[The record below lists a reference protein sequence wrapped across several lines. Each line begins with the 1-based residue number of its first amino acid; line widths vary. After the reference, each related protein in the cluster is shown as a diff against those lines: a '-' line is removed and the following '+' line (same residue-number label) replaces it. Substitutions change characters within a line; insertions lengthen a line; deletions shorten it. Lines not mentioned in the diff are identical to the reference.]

1 MDDLKVK
8 INKEVPPEEQKRIVQ
23 NFESTIDTYMEQ
35 IGQKPY
41 LSKWEKIRLILC
53 LIALAADIG
62 TLILFFNDFLLLAC
76 MSFMSSISLFAASL
90 IIKIKTL

>member
-23 NFESTIDTYMEQ
+23 NFESTIDTYIEQ

-41 LSKWEKIRLILC
+41 LSK
-53 LIALAADIG
+53 
-62 TLILFFNDFLLLAC
+62 
-76 MSFMSSISLFAASL
+76 
-90 IIKIKTL
+90 